1 MPHKLKEKMSNFL
14 SERINKVSESATIQ
28 MAKKARELAAQGHKV
43 ISLSLGEPDFGTADH
58 IKQAATK
65 AMEDGFTFYSPVPG
79 YADLRE
85 AIVSKLKND
94 NGLEYTPDQVVVST
108 GAKQSIANLVISLVN
123 PGDEVIIPA
132 PFWVSYSEI
141 VKLVEGEC
149 VFVEAGVEN
158 DFKITPEQLEAA
170 ITPKTKLFMYS
181 SPCNPT
187 GSVYSKEELAALA
200 EVFARHPHVFIMSD
214 EIYEY
219 INFIGKHES
228 IAQFGDLKE
237 RTAVINGCSKGY
249 AMTGW
254 RIGYLAAPKAIAQAC
269 DKIQGQV
276 TSGTCS
282 IAQKAAVEA
291 INAGADE
298 AMIEAFRKRRGLVY
312 DLLSEIDGL
321 KLNMPEGAFY
331 FFPDVSSFFGKK
343 YRGETINNA
352 GDLSMLLLK
361 EAHVAVVTGEAF
373 GSAKCIRLSYATSE
387 EVLTEAISRIRKVL
401 EQIS

>member
-1 MPHKLKEKMSNFL
+1 MSNFL

-28 MAKKARELAAQGHKV
+28 MAKKARELAAEGHKV

-58 IKQAATK
+58 IKQAATR
-65 AMEDGFTFYSPVPG
+65 AMDEGFTFYSPVAG

-85 AIVSKLKND
+85 AITSKLKKD
-94 NGLEYTPDQVVVST
+94 NGLEYAADQIVVST
-108 GAKQSIANLVISLVN
+108 GAKQSIANLVMSLVN

-132 PFWVSYSEI
+132 PYWVSYSEI
-141 VKLVEGEC
+141 VKFVEGEC
-149 VFVEAGVEN
+149 VFIEAGVEN

-187 GSVYSKEELAALA
+187 GSVYSRDELAALA
-200 EVFARHPHVFIMSD
+200 AVFERHPHVFIMSD

-219 INFIGKHES
+219 INFVGGHES
-228 IAQFGDLKE
+228 IAQFGNLKE

-282 IAQKAAVEA
+282 IAQKAAVDA
-291 INAGADE
+291 IQAGPDAE
-298 AMIEAFRKRRGLVY
+298 MIEAFRKRRGLVY
-312 DLLSEIDGL
+312 DLLSEINGL
-321 KLNMPEGAFY
+321 KLNLPEGAFY
-331 FFPDVSSFFGKK
+331 FFPDVSSFFGKQYK
-343 YRGETINNA
+343 GETIHNA
-352 GDLSMLLLK
+352 SDLSMLLLK

-373 GSAKCIRLSYATSE
+373 GSSRCIRLSYATSE
-387 EVLTEAISRIRKVL
+387 EVLTEAIGRIKTVL
-401 EQIS
+401 DQIS

>member
-1 MPHKLKEKMSNFL
+1 MSNFL
-14 SERINKVSESATIQ
+14 SERISKISESATIQ

-43 ISLSLGEPDFGTADH
+43 ISLSLGEPDFGTAGH
-58 IKQAATK
+58 IKQAATQ
-65 AMEDGFTFYSPVPG
+65 AMADGFTFYSPVPG
-79 YADLRE
+79 YADLRQE
-85 AIVSKLKND
+85 IVTKLKND
-94 NGLEYTPDQVVVST
+94 NGLEYAPEQIVVST
-108 GAKQSIANLVISLVN
+108 GAKQSIANLVIALID

-132 PFWVSYSEI
+132 PYWVSYSEI

-149 VFVEAGVEN
+149 VFIEAGVEN
-158 DFKITPEQLEAA
+158 DFKITPAQLEAA

-200 EVFARHPHVFIMSD
+200 EVFARHPQVFIMSD

-219 INFIGKHES
+219 INFESGHES

-254 RIGYLAAPKAIAQAC
+254 RIGYLAAPRAIAQAC

-291 INAGADE
+291 IHSGPDKT
-298 AMIEAFRKRRGLVY
+298 MIEAFRKRRDLVY
-312 DLLSEIDGL
+312 SLLKEIEGVKVNL
-321 KLNMPEGAFY
+321 PEGAFY

-343 YRGETINNA
+343 YKDRVVENA
-352 GDLSMLLLK
+352 SDLSMLLLQ

-373 GSAKCIRLSYATSE
+373 GSGNCIRLSYATSE
-387 EVLTEAISRIRKVL
+387 EVLREAIGRIRSVL
-401 EQIS
+401 EQIA